1 MACCLLVI
9 GCGKKADR
17 FMVADDNALAVMDS
31 ESKIDTIKKDYHIK
45 GSLYHTYYG
54 DVDLDTCKSDEDVD
68 GNKIYLVKVYPK
80 LRSWVQGRMV
90 DWGPYEVYFCPKDF
104 TYMDFAPDAV
114 EPSVMTGAP
123 YDPYVSTLDDE

>member
-1 MACCLLVI
+1 MKKIMIMIMACCLLVI
-9 GCGKKADR
+9 GCGKKVDR
-17 FMVADDNALAVMDS
+17 SMVADDNALAVMDS

-90 DWGPYEVYFCPKDF
+90 DGPYEKCTFVQKILR
-104 TYMDFAPDAV
+104 TW
-114 EPSVMTGAP
+114 
-123 YDPYVSTLDDE
+123 TLRLMR